1 MAALVGDD
9 RAFGRGLQPRSSA
22 MSFRKPLIAAFLALA
37 GALAA
42 GAAHAGSDI
51 HWSIGVNLPV
61 YPNVSVGVSSAPP
74 VYRPRYGYHA
84 PVVVAPP
91 PVVYVPQPVYRRPV
105 PVYSAPVYVHQ
116 PSQWSRHDRWDRRD
130 HRWDRRDDR
139 SHRRHDRWDRHDDR
153 RDGRGDRHDRRH
165 DHDRRGR

>member
-1 MAALVGDD
+1 
-9 RAFGRGLQPRSSA
+9 
-22 MSFRKPLIAAFLALA
+22 MSYRKPLIAAFVALA

-42 GAAHAGSDI
+42 GAAHAGSNV

-74 VYRPRYGYHA
+74 VYGPRYGYHA

-91 PVVYVPQPVYRRPV
+91 QVVYVPQPVYRRPV

-116 PSQWSRHDRWDRRD
+116 PHGNWGRHDRWDRRD
-130 HRWDRRDDR
+130 D
-139 SHRRHDRWDRHDDR
+139 RRHDRWDR
-153 RDGRGDRHDRRH
+153 RDGRRDDKRDGRHDRRH
-165 DHDRRGR
+165 DHDRHGR